1 VSGGCE
7 KEGPMKRNKE
17 RKIKT
22 RNFDFMMGHLSF
34 KSLKSCK
41 TSFSNPPRPPSVSSR
56 TDFSKGGNISP
67 PFGVFFLPG
76 ADKGR
81 WGGIL
86 ESDFKQLN

>member
-41 TSFSNPPRPPSVSSR
+41 TSFSNPPRPP
-56 TDFSKGGNISP
+56 FSKGGNISP

-76 ADKGR
+76 AGKGR

-86 ESDFKQLN
+86 ECDFKQLN